1 MTHIVKTT
9 ILDLY
14 NLADSITDS
23 PSKQLSFLE
32 YMVNIEIFLEIYSM
46 LFISFDKCGII
57 DHNLIHAYAYNFNSK
72 HSKCTDT
79 YEKINGAD
87 LYGMLHFLIFTL
99 LGRTLRP
106 RNIFY
111 KGE

>member
-32 YMVNIEIFLEIYSM
+32 YMVSIEIFLEIYSM

-57 DHNLIHAYAYNFNSK
+57 N
-72 HSKCTDT
+72 
-79 YEKINGAD
+79 
-87 LYGMLHFLIFTL
+87 
-99 LGRTLRP
+99 RT
-106 RNIFY
+106 
-111 KGE
+111 E